1 MATLAG
7 VRVGFAARASKDAPA
22 VELDRST
29 EWFGQLYEATIDSVY
44 RYAFT
49 LTRDA
54 NRAEDL
60 AADAYLKAW
69 RGRSALRDDERA
81 LPWLMS
87 ITHNLAISQ
96 MRGFREVVD
105 VSLLSEHEDRSAD
118 PTTALFAESDN
129 AALQVAMRQL
139 TQEQQQVLFL
149 RFFEG
154 LAHDS
159 VAARLG
165 RTPNAIRAIQFRALS
180 RLRKLLE
187 DHVAEA
193 I

>member
-1 MATLAG
+1 MAALAG
-7 VRVGFAARASKDAPA
+7 TSVRFVARASDDALSLA
-22 VELDRST
+22 LDRNAA
-29 EWFGQLYEATIDSVY
+29 WFGELYEATIDSVY

-69 RGRSALRDDERA
+69 HGRSSLRDDARA

-96 MRGFREVVD
+96 MRGFREVAD

-118 PTTALFAESDN
+118 PTAALVAESE
-129 AALQVAMRQL
+129 AASLQAAMRQL
-139 TQEQQQVLFL
+139 TPEQQQVLFL

-154 LAHDS
+154 LAHES
-159 VAARLG
+159 VAQRLG